1 MLNPYNCHMSQ
12 LHQGQWITFKRQQR
26 FKNFKIMALKDYM
39 TGHHYITLRS
49 QSNLIYF
56 AHFLIDVI
64 VIEPSLAVRLTLREY
79 GEQRKERRLSSQ
91 LWMLWRLLGRTCN
104 YRIMIIEN
112 CEKMFVLW
120 IAKLIRAGLGN
131 LTISLIFTSKYYSQP
146 ILLVLTNLSITMAA
160 NFQSDSISFSSSM
173 DFSRPVMNRISW

>member
-1 MLNPYNCHMSQ
+1 MSQ

-39 TGHHYITLRS
+39 TGHHHIILRS

-56 AHFLIDVI
+56 AHFLIDVT

-104 YRIMIIEN
+104 YRTAWR
-112 CEKMFVLW
+112 CLKALRLLW
-120 IAKLIRAGLGN
+120 IAKLMSGPRWNNHIVDIYEQMLFITNVVSIDKPINNHGSELPIGLYF
-131 LTISLIFTSKYYSQP
+131 IFFVHGFQPASHESHFLVSSK
-146 ILLVLTNLSITMAA
+146 N
-160 NFQSDSISFSSSM
+160 
-173 DFSRPVMNRISW
+173 